1 MGSALADRVAPD
13 ALARASDDVV
23 AADVRERSS
32 ASRGSSNAGAPSEL
46 RKHSQARRQSKVL
59 ASRW

>member
-23 AADVRERSS
+23 AADVR
-32 ASRGSSNAGAPSEL
+32 
-46 RKHSQARRQSKVL
+46 RKHPQARRQRKVL